1 MIIAEHET
9 NFSHGK
15 IRAFFTS
22 SQHALRSFQRDCV
35 IAIEIAFVQKYG
47 KIPKYYDKIKNF
59 NKKAI

>member
-1 MIIAEHET
+1 MMITEHET

-47 KIPKYYDKIKNF
+47 KIPKYYDKI
-59 NKKAI
+59 